1 MTLDYTLKGKRIK
14 LVSTDDPFTRLKVND
29 CREIRFVYKNNN
41 FTSIQVDWDDGSGL
55 SLTEGKD
62 EYQLLEEEEEKE

>member
-29 CREIRFVYKNNN
+29 CGEIRFVYKNNN